1 MQSFRMLLEKKEQID
16 IESKNLLNEIVS
28 YLHIP
33 QVKKVKIFSIYDL
46 LFPEDI
52 PFDLAKTITLSS
64 LSEIEVDNTFFDF
77 SNLIDTKYICDN
89 LMKEN
94 DISELNKI
102 NESSKI
108 HLIPI
113 ALLDGQFDQKADSA
127 ISCLMLASNNDKIQV
142 KTAKLYC
149 IIGELTAE
157 KLSKIKDYLLN
168 PVDSCTIN
176 IDAPR
181 EFLKAKN
188 KVKSPGSYK
197 INILEDFSSYD
208 TEKLEALSNK
218 YRLAMS
224 IDDLH
229 FLQRFCIDNSK
240 QINEYEL
247 KILDTYW
254 SDHCRHTTFNTL
266 IEDIEFESSTDIRS
280 KALERFKKIRA
291 KFIDESEPV
300 SLMQIGTIYAKYCR
314 ENGLMPDV
322 EQSEEVNA
330 CNIIVKDRDSRDWL
344 VAFKNETHN
353 HPTEIEPFG
362 GASTCLGGAIRDPL
376 SSRTY
381 VFAAMRV
388 TGSGD
393 PGQPVEKTLKGKLP
407 QRKITTSA
415 AKGFSSYG
423 NQIGLATANVVE
435 FYHDNFKAKR
445 LEAGAVI
452 GAAPKENVVRK
463 KPLNGDL
470 VVLVGGR
477 TGRDGIGGATGSSK
491 VHDKDS
497 INLAGAEVQ
506 KGNAVVERKLQR
518 FFANREVARKI
529 KRCNDFGAG
538 GVAIAVGELADG
550 LDIYLDKIPL
560 KYDGLS
566 PVEIILSESQE
577 RMACVV
583 AKDDVD
589 DFIKYA
595 NLEDLQATIVARVT
609 DKKELCFY
617 YRKKKVAGIP
627 ENLLNSSGAPRK
639 SKALPGKFG
648 LESLQNFF
656 KNIKQMSYSNL
667 LSSLNVAS
675 LQKLSEWFDSTIGG
689 YSLYLPY
696 GGLYQNSP
704 CEGIASVL
712 PDIDIISDNKYLSST
727 EQIKQHNQHSQYNQ
741 HRSQTA
747 VFMASGYNPDF
758 MSANPFIGA
767 YWSVVESITRI
778 VVMGGDFHRI
788 RLSLQEYF
796 GKPSKDQV
804 KWGIVL
810 SAMLGAF
817 MAQEDFMAVAIG
829 GKDSMSGSFDD
840 IDVPPTLIS
849 FAVSTSN
856 EDSALPNYF
865 IKSGDHVYLLFTPLS
880 EDFLPDKTRCLLN
893 FEFFDYLHRR
903 NLILSARTVRYF
915 GIREA
920 IFKSCIGNMIGFRFD
935 DIFNMTDKFSFADGF
950 NRTDKF
956 SFNDCFNSA
965 DHFKL
970 NKNFRNNYDYKIDI
984 KTPMIGSIIF
994 ETDLTESEMEDYL
1007 EKFILQLKES
1017 KEAID
1022 FIGHQAIEQDPV
1034 VFINHL
1040 GKTISERIIS
1050 TKDSQNDLEKL
1061 LYSYEKPL
1069 LSVFH
1074 NETSLFTET
1083 QILKWKSKI
1092 KEHVDNILNSEDE
1105 RINYDLYEEDKNI
1118 YNHLDKDDKF
1128 IDSKFSKSKI
1138 DTSISIKDIDQKI
1151 IISHIKLPKAL
1162 IVVFPGTNCEFDT
1175 ARAFQKNGIRTENIV
1190 VKTLTRSALKESI
1203 DDFAKSIEDCQILSI
1218 PGGFSM
1224 GDEPDGSGKFIAAF
1238 LRTKRVADS
1247 IERLLDKKGLILGIC
1262 NGFQALIKSGLLTKN
1277 VTFPDG
1283 TSKPTLTQN
1292 LAGRHVSRIVKV
1304 RVLPNRSPWHLLS
1317 KSDQVYTI
1325 PVSHGEGRFYAED
1338 EVCNQLLKNGQ
1349 LSSVYID
1356 SSGEIAF
1363 NYPDNP
1369 NGSCFAVE
1377 SMISED
1383 GLILG
1388 KMGHTERVIEG
1399 RLKNY
1404 PYFKAEPIFESASY
1418 YFK

>member
-33 QVKKVKIFSIYDL
+33 QVEKVKIFSIYDL

-64 LSEIEVDNTFFDF
+64 LSEREVDNTFFDF
-77 SNLIDTKYICDN
+77 SNRIDTKYICDH
-89 LMKEN
+89 LMKES
-94 DISELNKI
+94 DISKLNKI

-108 HLIPI
+108 NLIPI

-157 KLSKIKDYLLN
+157 KLSKIKNYLLN

-188 KVKSPGSYK
+188 EVKSSRSYK
-197 INILEDFSSYD
+197 INILNDFSSYD
-208 TEKLEALSNK
+208 TEKLEELSKNYK
-218 YRLAMS
+218 LAMS

-229 FLQRFCIDNSK
+229 FLQHFCIANSK

-266 IEDIEFESSTDIRS
+266 IEDIEFESSTDIRA
-280 KALERFKKIRA
+280 KALERFKKIRK

-314 ENGLMPDV
+314 ENGLMPDL

-330 CNIIVKDRDSRDWL
+330 CNIIVKDKDSRDWL

-393 PGQPVEKTLKGKLP
+393 PGQPVEKTMKGKLP

-435 FYHDNFKAKR
+435 FYHDNFTAKR

-497 INLAGAEVQ
+497 INVAGAEVQ

-583 AKDDVD
+583 AKDDVT

-595 NLEDLQATIVARVT
+595 NQEDLQATIIARVT
-609 DKKELCFY
+609 DKKELCLY
-617 YRKKKVAGIP
+617 YDKKKVAGIP
-627 ENLLNSSGAPRK
+627 ENLLNSNGAQRK
-639 SKALPGKFG
+639 SKALPGKFD
-648 LESLQNFF
+648 LESLQNLF
-656 KNIKQMSYSNL
+656 KNIEQLSYCDL

-712 PDIDIISDNKYLSST
+712 PDIDIISDNKYLSSS
-727 EQIKQHNQHSQYNQ
+727 EQSKQHNQHNQYNQ
-741 HRSQTA
+741 HSSQTA
-747 VFMASGYNPDF
+747 VFMASGYSPQF
-758 MSANPFIGA
+758 MSANPFVGA

-778 VVMGGDFHRI
+778 VAMGGDFHRI

-796 GKPSKDQV
+796 GKPSSNQV
-804 KWGIVL
+804 KWGIAL

-817 MAQEDFMAVAIG
+817 MAQEDFSSPAIG

-849 FAVSTSN
+849 FAVSTSS
-856 EDSALPNYF
+856 EDSALSDYF
-865 IKSGDHVYLLFTPLS
+865 IKSDDHVYLLFTPLS

-893 FEFFDYLHRR
+893 FEFFNYLNRR

-920 IFKSCIGNMIGFRFD
+920 IFKSCIGNMIGFKFD
-935 DIFNMTDKFSFADGF
+935 DVFNMIDKFRFADGF
-950 NRTDKF
+950 N
-956 SFNDCFNSA
+956 SA
-965 DHFKL
+965 DQFKL
-970 NKNFRNNYDYKIDI
+970 KNDFQNNYDYKIDI

-994 ETDLTESEMEDYL
+994 ETGLTESEMDDYL

-1017 KEAID
+1017 KEVTD
-1022 FIGHQAIEQDPV
+1022 FIGHQAIEQDSA
-1034 VFINHL
+1034 VFITHL

-1050 TKDSQNDLEKL
+1050 TKDSQNDLDKL
-1061 LYSYEKPL
+1061 LYYYEKPL

-1074 NETSLFTET
+1074 NETSLLAEAQT
-1083 QILKWKSKI
+1083 LKWKNEIEKNSNFWGYSK
-1092 KEHVDNILNSEDE
+1092 KSVNI
-1105 RINYDLYEEDKNI
+1105 
-1118 YNHLDKDDKF
+1118 
-1128 IDSKFSKSKI
+1128 
-1138 DTSISIKDIDQKI
+1138 DIGDIEKKI
-1151 IISHIKLPKAL
+1151 IIPQSNLPKAV

-1175 ARAFQKNGIRTENIV
+1175 ARAFQKSGIRTEIIV

-1238 LRTKRVADS
+1238 LKTEKVADS
-1247 IERLLDKKGLILGIC
+1247 IERLLNKKGLIVGIC
-1262 NGFQALIKSGLLTKN
+1262 NGFQALIKSGLLTRN
-1277 VTFPDG
+1277 VTFSDG
-1283 TSKPTLTQN
+1283 VSKPTLTQN
-1292 LAGRHVSRIVKV
+1292 STGRHVSRIVKIK
-1304 RVLPNRSPWHLLS
+1304 VLPNRSPWHLLS
-1317 KSDQVYTI
+1317 KPDEVYTI
-1325 PVSHGEGRFYAED
+1325 PVSHGEGRFFADD
-1338 EVCNQLLKNGQ
+1338 EVCYKLLKNGQ
-1349 LSSVYID
+1349 ISSVYVD
-1356 SSGEIAF
+1356 SQNKIAL

-1388 KMGHTERVIEG
+1388 KMGHTERVIDG

-1404 PYFKAEPIFESASY
+1404 PYLKAEPIFESASY